1 MNQAHG
7 ADLVKIAL
15 ELGNDTLRP
24 GEVETM
30 WAEPLGEDRYRLRNS
45 PFYARGF
52 SFLDVVIAERQ
63 TDGFPIVRRL
73 LLRSG
78 HSTYQLFVSGGI
90 DASAHFRSYAERLL
104 GLGCT
109 FERATAQLAAVD
121 VPPEAN
127 IHKVYGLL
135 EAGEQAGVWDFQEG
149 HCGHP
154 V

>member
-1 MNQAHG
+1 MFGGSASW
-7 ADLVKIAL
+7 
-15 ELGNDTLRP
+15 TSS
-24 GEVETM
+24 
-30 WAEPLGEDRYRLRNS
+30 LRNG
-45 PFYARGF
+45 RRTGF
-52 SFLDVVIAERQ
+52 HSCV
-63 TDGFPIVRRL
+63 
-73 LLRSG
+73 SG

-127 IHKVYGLL
+127 IHEVYGLL